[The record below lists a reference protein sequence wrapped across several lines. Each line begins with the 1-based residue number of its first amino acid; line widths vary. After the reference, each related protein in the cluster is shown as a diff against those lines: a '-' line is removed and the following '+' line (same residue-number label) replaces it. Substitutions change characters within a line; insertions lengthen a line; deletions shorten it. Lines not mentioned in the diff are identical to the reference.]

1 MIDMITIE
9 FGAAEHQTLDT
20 NSLFIKF
27 YGSDFKQ
34 NVDIIKKYWNR
45 VYLKDTREWEV
56 PYSCWEEIKQI
67 YAHTQIQYLNEPPKA
82 KIVTDS
88 EIING
93 MDFNGFYP
101 YDYQLEG
108 VNYMLNHPN
117 SLLLDEQRIR

>member
-1 MIDMITIE
+1 M
-9 FGAAEHQTLDT
+9 
-20 NSLFIKF
+20 FIKIF
-27 YGSDFKQ
+27 GSNFNRDK
-34 NVDIIKKYWNR
+34 DRIKGYWNR
-45 VYLKDTREWEV
+45 IYHKDTHEWEV
-56 PYSCWEEIKQI
+56 PFCCFKD
-67 YAHTQIQYLNEPPKA
+67 IQEMFKDTYIRYLNEPPKA